1 MNADG
6 QIDTFVIAVATGAFL
21 GLLFDFYRVL
31 RALYRPRRLLTALAD
46 LLYWLGATGLVFVAL
61 LFGNWGE
68 LRLYVFIGLALG
80 ALGYYRLLSRQAVR
94 LMIGLLRALAWTAR
108 TAGRIFSL
116 LFVRPAGFVVRLA
129 TGPLRRLGGMIAARL
144 RPPPGGAPPP

>member
-1 MNADG
+1 MNVNG
-6 QIDTFVIAVATGAFL
+6 QIDTFVITVATGAFL

-31 RALYRPRRLLTALAD
+31 RALYRPRWLLTSLAD
-46 LLYWLGATGLVFVAL
+46 LLYWLAATGLVFVAL

-80 ALGYYRLLSRQAVR
+80 AFGYYRLLSRQAVR

-108 TAGRIFSL
+108 TAGRIISF
-116 LFVRPAGFVVRLA
+116 LFVRPAGFLARLA
-129 TGPLRRLGGMIAARL
+129 ARPLRRLGGMIAARR
-144 RPPPGGAPPP
+144 RPPDDGVPPL